1 VGRVLNAV
9 TVSRRD
15 PTGRA
20 ELISLEG
27 ERRRQLRGWEF
38 KIIVGRAL
46 GWSVLKSSRFEV
58 SRRGESFFFRGS
70 GFGHGLGLCQQGAHV
85 MARRGM
91 SCRQILD
98 HYFPGTKIGEEN
110 VASAESKIE
119 TPGPTATSEATLQSS
134 GHASLRSGQ
143 ARLVR
148 LSANDSLWLARADR
162 EVPFERESL
171 ISYSPSVPREG
182 HRGWSVRNAV
192 ILHALPV
199 KPQATMRLRPLTLS
213 SEHFRVDYPANLSR
227 QDVEE
232 VMRTLE
238 SARADV
244 LRRLARA
251 SLSLPERSV
260 HAVILHASTQDF
272 TAATGQP
279 WWSAGATRGSK
290 SEFQPVAVLRRRGV
304 LASTLRHEYAH
315 AVIEALGGGRTAR
328 WLAEGLAI
336 HVAGEGG
343 ALEHGMA
350 KTRQTRQSRLS
361 IQDLERSLEHPR
373 SVDEMRSLYA
383 AAHSEVLEMIRK
395 EGEAGVWRRVSE
407 GK

>member
-1 VGRVLNAV
+1 V
-9 TVSRRD
+9 
-15 PTGRA
+15 
-20 ELISLEG
+20 
-27 ERRRQLRGWEF
+27 
-38 KIIVGRAL
+38 K
-46 GWSVLKSSRFEV
+46 
-58 SRRGESFFFRGS
+58 
-70 GFGHGLGLCQQGAHV
+70 
-85 MARRGM
+85 
-91 SCRQILD
+91 
-98 HYFPGTKIGEEN
+98 
-110 VASAESKIE
+110 
-119 TPGPTATSEATLQSS
+119 
-134 GHASLRSGQ
+134 
-143 ARLVR
+143 
-148 LSANDSLWLARADR
+148 
-162 EVPFERESL
+162 
-171 ISYSPSVPREG
+171 
-182 HRGWSVRNAV
+182 NAV
-192 ILHALPV
+192 ILHTLPV
-199 KPQATMRLRPLTLS
+199 KPQAAMRLRSLTLS

-227 QDVEE
+227 QEVEE

-260 HAVILHASTQDF
+260 HAVILHASSQDF

-304 LASTLRHEYAH
+304 LASTLRHEYTH

-343 ALEHGMA
+343 ALEQGMA
-350 KTRQTRQSRLS
+350 KTRPTRQTRQPRLS
-361 IQDLERSLEHPR
+361 IPDLERSLEHPR